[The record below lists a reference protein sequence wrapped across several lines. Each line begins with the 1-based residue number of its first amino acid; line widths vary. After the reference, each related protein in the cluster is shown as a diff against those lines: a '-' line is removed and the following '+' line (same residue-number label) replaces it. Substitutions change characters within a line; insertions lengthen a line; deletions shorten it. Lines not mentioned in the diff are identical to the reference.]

1 MKSIQVRGVVFLA
14 LLYGIALAAEPA
26 PATPAAPAPVTQVA
40 PPKASCSALVF
51 ADVGSVEF
59 EAAPE
64 GTVLRFTLDGTT
76 PTAKSYVYSAPLR
89 AAESLMITAA
99 FFNGEQRCSNAVTV
113 DCARWADA
121 QGATREAGLY
131 ATVAPG
137 TWTELPVLSTLA
149 GEAQPVADFSL
160 AQKDA
165 CAAQFEGFIQ
175 IKKDGTYTFSVDG
188 NGPRSLRIAT
198 ARVVKDANAGTVALK
213 AGTYP
218 IALTCV
224 AAGGAAPGVFIE
236 GPELTKQKIPAEL
249 LSRDAKQR
257 PVSGIS
263 VSTSMQFHK
272 YYKPELAVDGRP
284 GTFFWTSRGL
294 NADDHLTLTFAKPL
308 ALNDVEII
316 TGKPEGG
323 DSLEKG
329 VLEISEDGA
338 AFSEAATF
346 SYGNASAALGG
357 KNVKALRIRSTK
369 NQGAWL
375 AIREI
380 YLNAKAPAL
389 SGKPTAAINLDFSD
403 TPDLKDWALRAQKD
417 ADAEYASICERLKS
431 DGFTAPRQIMFI
443 FKKDKGIAWTVGT
456 TITYA
461 EGWIKANPRDTGTVI
476 HELTHVI
483 QSYHGKNPGWLVEGV
498 ADYVRWFNWEPIDK
512 RPRIN
517 AARAK
522 YTNGYQDTAAFL
534 VWIEKTH
541 DKEFTAKA
549 NKAMRE
555 NSFSMDLFK
564 TATGKDLET
573 LWKEFAESAK

>member
-1 MKSIQVRGVVFLA
+1 M
-14 LLYGIALAAEPA
+14 
-26 PATPAAPAPVTQVA
+26 
-40 PPKASCSALVF
+40 
-51 ADVGSVEF
+51 
-59 EAAPE
+59 
-64 GTVLRFTLDGTT
+64 
-76 PTAKSYVYSAPLR
+76 
-89 AAESLMITAA
+89 
-99 FFNGEQRCSNAVTV
+99 TV
-113 DCARWADA
+113 DCARWSETPGA
-121 QGATREAGLY
+121 QREAGLY
-131 ATVAPG
+131 ATVATG
-137 TWTELPVLSTLA
+137 SWNELPVLSTLVA
-149 GEAQPVADFSL
+149 EAQPVADFSI

-165 CAAQFEGFIQ
+165 CAVEFEGFIQ
-175 IKKDGTYTFSVDG
+175 IKKDGAYTFSVDG

-198 ARVVKDANAGTVALK
+198 ARVVKDANAGAVTLK
-213 AGTYP
+213 SGTYP
-218 IALTCV
+218 IELTFV
-224 AAGGAAPGVFIE
+224 AAGGAAPSVFIE

-263 VSTSMQFHK
+263 VSTSMQSHK

-294 NADDHLTLTFAKPL
+294 NADDHFTLTFAKPL
-308 ALNDVEII
+308 ALNNVEII

-338 AFSEAATF
+338 AFSEAAKF
-346 SYGNASAALGG
+346 NYGNAAAALNG

-369 NQGAWL
+369 GQGGWL

-417 ADAEYASICERLKS
+417 ADAEYASICERLNS

-443 FKKDKGIAWTVGT
+443 FKKDKGIAWTIGT

-461 EGWIKANPRDTGTVI
+461 EGWIKADPRDTGTVI

-483 QSYHGKNPGWLVEGV
+483 QSTPEQKRKFSALTPDSVKESGLAG
-498 ADYVRWFNWEPIDK
+498 EPITAK
-512 RPRIN
+512 LTLAPANQAPIGGLKVVTKN
-517 AARAK
+517 GWFAARPSG
-522 YTNGYQDTAAFL
+522 T
-534 VWIEKTH
+534 
-541 DKEFTAKA
+541 
-549 NKAMRE
+549 E
-555 NSFSMDLFK
+555 NIYK
-564 TATGKDLET
+564 IY
-573 LWKEFAESAK
+573 AESFQSASHLHEILGEAEQIVNNALGYGDLGSGSQR